1 MKEVMLYQCE
11 VCGTQYKDKRKATE
25 CERSHNKPVRISG
38 MKFNSM
44 NCGSSDGCP
53 VKITVVF
60 ENGACVD
67 YRR

>member
-1 MKEVMLYQCE
+1 MKEVKLYQCE
-11 VCGTQYKDKRKATE
+11 ICGTQYKEKLKAKD
-25 CERSHNKPVRISG
+25 CEASHIKPVKISG

-44 NCGSSDGCP
+44 NCGSGDGLP
-53 VKITVVF
+53 VKITVTF